1 MSVITLSST
10 QLRVNWTAPL
20 NALITEHV
28 IYLDGAEF
36 GRSQG
41 SEFIISGL
49 RPYTEYSV
57 GVSASNEAGEGSV
70 SQGQSART
78 LEDCECVWVWA
89 WVCVCVCVWAGVVC
103 VCVCIWIVVSLLAFI
118 DPQCPGVWSVPL
130 AG

>member
-10 QLRVNWTAPL
+10 QLRVNWTTPL

-70 SQGQSART
+70 SEGQTVRT
-78 LEDCECVWVWA
+78 LVGVWA
-89 WVCVCVCVWAGVVC
+89 DVVCVCVCVCVGGCSVGVCGC
-103 VCVCIWIVVSLLAFI
+103 V
-118 DPQCPGVWSVPL
+118 G
-130 AG
+130 G

>member
-10 QLRVNWTAPL
+10 QLRVNWTTPL

-70 SQGQSART
+70 SEGRTVRT
-78 LEDCECVWVWA
+78 LEDCEC
-89 WVCVCVCVWAGVVC
+89 CV
-103 VCVCIWIVVSLLAFI
+103 
-118 DPQCPGVWSVPL
+118 GVWEGVCGCGCVFE
-130 AG
+130 AFVDHI

>member
-10 QLRVNWTAPL
+10 QLRVNWTTPL

-70 SQGQSART
+70 SEGQSVRT
-78 LEDCECVWVWA
+78 LEDCEC
-89 WVCVCVCVWAGVVC
+89 CVGVGVGRCSVCVWAGVVC
-103 VCVCIWIVVSLLAFI
+103 VCVYLLVCWPLLTHSARACGVCPSL
-118 DPQCPGVWSVPL
+118 DD
-130 AG
+130 